1 MTYKENAMRIRI
13 RDKVYQAELADNDT
27 ARAFSTLLP
36 MELRMTELNGN
47 EKYHYLMSGL
57 PNAPQPVR
65 RVEAGDIMLFDD
77 RCVVVFY
84 QSFDTPYSYTRIG
97 RILDAGDL
105 MERLGN
111 GDVSV
116 IFEPGD

>member
-1 MTYKENAMRIRI
+1 MRIRI
-13 RDKVYQAELADNDT
+13 RNKVYQAALADNDA
-27 ARAFSTLLP
+27 ARAFLALLP

-57 PNAPQPVR
+57 PNAPQPVGHI
-65 RVEAGDIMLFDD
+65 EAGDIMLFDD

-116 IFEPGD
+116 IFEPGDK